1 MMIDL
6 RCPMVAGA
14 GETERREEMEETNGR
29 KTGLDALASLVEAS
43 EGPAGDQ
50 LGARA
55 VCEAMGWG
63 YDSMMGAKSL
73 AEALGHVLDE
83 AESEG
88 ERLGL
93 ELSARG
99 EAYDNYDV
107 AALRTIQRKMSQTAE
122 LYPSNPI
129 DVVSVVGG
137 DRGIA
142 VGRALCDVIAEAVR
156 AAKSKRDAA
165 EARLL
170 APSVAP
176 SGAREEA
183 TNPTPA
189 PAEQPGREPT
199 DTVVETATAAE
210 SAGAPMPVDADG
222 KALAIGDEIVVNG
235 CRSKVELVGLNRVAY
250 YDRGTLRVA
259 EGTEVRKVVPD
270 TEPVVEADARLTVAD
285 YAARRGVEASEY
297 AVRRDLM
304 DRWAALRGS
313 SASA

>member
-14 GETERREEMEETNGR
+14 GETERREEMEETNAR

-189 PAEQPGREPT
+189 PTEQPGREPT
-199 DTVVETATAAE
+199 DKVVETATAAE

>member
-6 RCPMVAGA
+6 RCPMVVGT
-14 GETERREEMEETNGR
+14 GETERRDEMEGTNGR

-55 VCEAMGWG
+55 MCEALGWG
-63 YDSMMGAKSL
+63 YDSMMGGKSL

-122 LYPSNPI
+122 LYPSNPV

-170 APSVAP
+170 APSGAP

-183 TNPTPA
+183 TNPTPT
-189 PAEQPGREPT
+189 EQPGREPA
-199 DTVVETATAAE
+199 DTVAETATAAG

-222 KALAIGDEIVVNG
+222 KALAIGDEIVANG

-270 TEPVVEADARLTVAD
+270 TEPVVEADARLTVAE

-304 DRWAALRGS
+304 DRWVALRGS